1 MKKLSTLIVLICSAC
16 VAIAK
21 NDSTNQGHAW
31 QFIKLSYA
39 KGFQAYGLS
48 NLEIKDQ
55 NFTSVIAAEV
65 NVYKQHGVY
74 AEFINQPMMA
84 LTAENGFEE
93 LDFFFF
99 STYYEVFIRS
109 HGFNVGYAC
118 TMPLTPRLDVGVRA
132 GVGKT
137 YMEYRE
143 YFTNSE
149 TFEVSQY
156 EGKDTITNWSIGGM
170 VNYTLP
176 NNLGLFAEAA
186 LSQNTPLLKLGLTYK
201 IKSK

>member
-1 MKKLSTLIVLICSAC
+1 
-16 VAIAK
+16 
-21 NDSTNQGHAW
+21 
-31 QFIKLSYA
+31 
-39 KGFQAYGLS
+39 
-48 NLEIKDQ
+48 
-55 NFTSVIAAEV
+55 
-65 NVYKQHGVY
+65 
-74 AEFINQPMMA
+74 
-84 LTAENGFEE
+84 
-93 LDFFFF
+93 
-99 STYYEVFIRS
+99 
-109 HGFNVGYAC
+109 
-118 TMPLTPRLDVGVRA
+118 MPLTPRLDVGVRA